1 MLGSAWLGAS
11 PYVLLCPLGTT
22 LRRGSSLVTARSRNA
37 TSDCSRRLPAK
48 SLSAVTGPR
57 GRVVG
62 MAAVAQSRT
71 RTACVGGLP
80 QSRGAMTCAVIATVG
95 AALVVDVL
103 AGEHPIHTLALVVL
117 VGAVTGLRRWIAP
130 RFRGLLSLLNATIV
144 AQPALHLAGKWLGR
158 SAEGSGLEWPAPAG
172 VWHGLVPDGV
182 TGTQL
187 AATVLIVAMVLICG
201 AAADLVVGY
210 LRARF
215 PRLAQRSRSVRRPG
229 VRLPRVRRHGSM
241 LRWCGWRLQSA
252 RRGPPGAGAPGC

>member
-1 MLGSAWLGAS
+1 
-11 PYVLLCPLGTT
+11 
-22 LRRGSSLVTARSRNA
+22 
-37 TSDCSRRLPAK
+37 
-48 SLSAVTGPR
+48 
-57 GRVVG
+57 
-62 MAAVAQSRT
+62 
-71 RTACVGGLP
+71 
-80 QSRGAMTCAVIATVG
+80 MTCGVIATVG

-144 AQPALHLAGKWLGR
+144 AQPALHLTGKWLGR

-210 LRARF
+210 LRARL
-215 PRLAQRSRSVRRPG
+215 PRLTQRSQSVRRPG

-252 RRGPPGAGAPGC
+252 RRGPPDAGAPGC